1 MKQVPTLG
9 LDCSFYVVLVRVVDG
24 ICIPDHLVS
33 GWAMNVCSIAELK
46 SWGR

>member
-1 MKQVPTLG
+1 MEKASTPG
-9 LDCSFYVVLVRVVDG
+9 LDYSFHVVLVRVVDG

-33 GWAMNVCSIAELK
+33 GWAINLYSIAGLK